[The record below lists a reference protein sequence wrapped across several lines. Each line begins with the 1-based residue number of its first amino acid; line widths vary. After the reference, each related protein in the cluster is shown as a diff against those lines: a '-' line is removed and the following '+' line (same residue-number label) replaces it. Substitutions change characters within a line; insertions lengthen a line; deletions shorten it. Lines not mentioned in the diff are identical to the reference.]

1 MCDKKIQIDH
11 TEIREYINVHGGIK
25 FSTLMRMYHLSSNEA
40 LAVISEYQKK
50 GLLDKQGRDTKRK
63 KEAGENKIWK

>member
-1 MCDKKIQIDH
+1 MQIDH

-50 GLLDKQGRDTKRK
+50 GLLYTLLTYKKTK

>member
-1 MCDKKIQIDH
+1 MQIDN
-11 TEIREYINVHGGIK
+11 TESREFIIVLGGIK

>member
-1 MCDKKIQIDH
+1 MFMAVSNFLRLC
-11 TEIREYINVHGGIK
+11 G
-25 FSTLMRMYHLSSNEA
+25 NEA